1 MDSACILAVFSAR
14 TFSFETFWA
23 KAGDTSSALTRNPVD
38 RLTTLFKMN
47 QLEGLPLPSN
57 VSPGEQPPKKGL
69 FVSDQQARL
78 KLQQHSNSNVGQAR
92 GDQTQT
98 DSATEHG
105 QQLTLDSETQ
115 RGSESDDEN
124 AFPRYLRPHLGP
136 VHQRFWLRCFGRL
149 AAHALRSAM
158 THGPSTPSE

>member
-57 VSPGEQPPKKGL
+57 VSPDQQPPKKGL

-78 KLQQHSNSNVGQAR
+78 MLQQHTRPATLAKLGEIKLKQIPQLNTANSSPLIRKHKEVLNLMMRTLSLDTYG
-92 GDQTQT
+92 
-98 DSATEHG
+98 
-105 QQLTLDSETQ
+105 LTWAQFIKGFGCGAL
-115 RGSESDDEN
+115 
-124 AFPRYLRPHLGP
+124 A
-136 VHQRFWLRCFGRL
+136 VWLLMR
-149 AAHALRSAM
+149 
-158 THGPSTPSE
+158 